1 MIVIIILKPD
11 PDRECQLQLK
21 KKRLKQY
28 CLDQFFSS
36 KKLTGFWLDHELT
49 EIFNLV
55 RLGQSFLYI
64 FLNQTS
70 QGPELSE
77 S

>member
-36 KKLTGFWLDHELT
+36 KKLTGF
-49 EIFNLV
+49 
-55 RLGQSFLYI
+55 
-64 FLNQTS
+64 
-70 QGPELSE
+70 
-77 S
+77 